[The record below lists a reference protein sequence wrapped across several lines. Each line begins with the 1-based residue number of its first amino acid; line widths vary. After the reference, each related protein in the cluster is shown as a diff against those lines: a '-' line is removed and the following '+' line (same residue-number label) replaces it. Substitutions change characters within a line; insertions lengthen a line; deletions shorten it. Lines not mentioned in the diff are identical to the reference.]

1 MNSIIISG
9 RFTKDNELKKSGKG
23 TAYVQN
29 VLAVQRTKEEADF
42 IPVLITGKAAEFLAT
57 ASKKGMRAIVSGRLQ
72 VSSYDKDGKK
82 NYSYTVMADNVEC
95 IDMVK
100 KESKEESTPDMPFEF

>member
-9 RFTKDNELKKSGKG
+9 RFTKDHELKKSGKG

-95 IDMVK
+95 VDMVK
-100 KESKEESTPDMPFEF
+100 KESKDESTPDMPFEF